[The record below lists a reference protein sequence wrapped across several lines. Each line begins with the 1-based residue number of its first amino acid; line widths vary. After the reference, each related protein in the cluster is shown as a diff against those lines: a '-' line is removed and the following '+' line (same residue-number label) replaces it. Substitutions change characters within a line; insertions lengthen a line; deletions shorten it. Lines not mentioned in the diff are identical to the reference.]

1 MELIVAL
8 IMFVGGYELSD
19 FLESEGEPAV
29 TQEMTVIVE
38 AIPSLSPVFER
49 GLYFKS
55 TEGYYISDLSPVP
68 EKVEGCER
76 PVLIAD
82 LSEPLQDG
90 AKMNVQVVHM
100 SCES

>member
-19 FLESEGEPAV
+19 YLESEDEPAV
-29 TQEMTVIVE
+29 TQEMTVVVE
-38 AIPSLSPVFER
+38 APPSLSPVFER
-49 GLYFKS
+49 GRYFKS
-55 TEGYYISDLSPVP
+55 AEGYFISDLSPAP

-76 PVLIAD
+76 PVLTAD

-90 AKMNVQVVHM
+90 AKMYVQVVKM